1 MNVYLFLALFF
12 ITIGILSYSF
22 FIEPKCLVIHKNQI
36 KVTES
41 GKTLRIVQLSDIHLK
56 KNYSVKALKQIVEK
70 TNTLQPDIVVF
81 TGDLFD
87 DYARFGIEIQDEV
100 SQLFRKINAHMANS
114 LFMATTSIAG

>member
-12 ITIGILSYSF
+12 IIIGILSYS

-56 KNYSVKALKQIVEK
+56 RIIL
-70 TNTLQPDIVVF
+70 
-81 TGDLFD
+81 
-87 DYARFGIEIQDEV
+87 
-100 SQLFRKINAHMANS
+100 
-114 LFMATTSIAG
+114 

>member
-12 ITIGILSYSF
+12 IIIGILSYSF
-22 FIEPKCLVIHKNQI
+22 FIEPNCLVIHKNQI

-87 DYARFGIEIQDEV
+87 DYARFGIEI
-100 SQLFRKINAHMANS
+100 
-114 LFMATTSIAG
+114 